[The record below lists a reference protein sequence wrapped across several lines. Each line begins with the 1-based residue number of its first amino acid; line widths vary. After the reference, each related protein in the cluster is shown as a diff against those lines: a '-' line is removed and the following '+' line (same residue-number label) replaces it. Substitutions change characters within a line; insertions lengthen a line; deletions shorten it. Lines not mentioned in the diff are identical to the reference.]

1 MVRVGRLPV
10 MCRRMMQQR
19 ARGPLVVGVVGL
31 SLVLAACSS
40 NASTSGSTTTTAP
53 TGAQVSVVSS
63 PFGTVL
69 VNSNGRALYAFTQD
83 SATSSRCNGACATT
97 WIPLTTRGKPRAGT
111 GVDKALLASLARTDG
126 STQVVYGGHPLYTF
140 SGDTSS
146 GQFSGQGTSGQWYL
160 VAASGQI
167 VTGGVPSTTTTQP
180 STTTTTHPPA
190 TTTTTRPPPTTT
202 TTTVAPTT
210 TTTTVVPPPS
220 TTTTSTP

>member
-1 MVRVGRLPV
+1 MLRVGRLPV
-10 MCRRMMQQR
+10 MCHRMMLR
-19 ARGPLVVGVVGL
+19 RTRGALVVGVLGL

-69 VNSNGRALYAFTQD
+69 VNSTGRALYAFTQD
-83 SATSSRCNGACATT
+83 SATASRCNGSCTTT
-97 WIPLTTRGKPRAGT
+97 WPPLTTKGKPRAGT
-111 GVDKALLASLARTDG
+111 GVDKALLASLTRTDG

-146 GQFSGQGTSGQWYL
+146 GQFTGQGSSGQWYL

-167 VTGGVPSTTTTQP
+167 VTGGVPSTTSTQP

-202 TTTVAPTT
+202 TTVAPTT

-220 TTTTSTP
+220 TTTTTTP